1 MDLEESDD
9 GTLEGD
15 VHFRWQVGRSQRSL
29 LSVSS
34 KPCFVPQRQAGHR
47 LRLPQP
53 LGVQKVAPG
62 LLGWSP
68 DRSLLLP
75 QGSQGKVFLVAG
87 TSSTGNGKPGQ
98 ADLILSRTQQNQLR
112 LRARHLLQPLPPAT
126 TQEVRGPTCVLQ
138 GLKNSECLCPGA
150 VCSLEREA
158 GP

>member
-34 KPCFVPQRQAGHR
+34 KPCLVPQRQAGHR

-53 LGVQKVAPG
+53 LGLQKVAPG

-98 ADLILSRTQQNQLR
+98 ADLILSRTSSGSVP
-112 LRARHLLQPLPPAT
+112 ATSCSPSTPPPTPAPAT
-126 TQEVRGPTCVLQ
+126 TQEVRGYSFLLRSL
-138 GLKNSECLCPGA
+138 GLWLRVFP
-150 VCSLEREA
+150 LF
-158 GP
+158 